1 MLVALK
7 RYQIQIFPIIPK
19 YEWIFFSQPYSR
31 WISLF
36 IIIRAISVL
45 IIFIF
50 VNFESHSRHNLPVLI
65 RDDHIFLSLVIIF
78 AFSHGYLNSM
88 IQILTTKYEV
98 YWLIFEIF
106 DWMFFR
112 SVEPYLSAT
121 SAVILQLFI
130 FAGCFCGII
139 GSFIYHFIATLL

>member
-1 MLVALK
+1 MNFL
-7 RYQIQIFPIIPK
+7 
-19 YEWIFFSQPYSR
+19 FFSQPYSR

-88 IQILTTKYEV
+88 IQILTTKSGSL
-98 YWLIFEIF
+98 LIDF
-106 DWMFFR
+106 
-112 SVEPYLSAT
+112 
-121 SAVILQLFI
+121 
-130 FAGCFCGII
+130 
-139 GSFIYHFIATLL
+139 